1 MCCLPSRNIIST
13 NCIFWPYINFFGV
26 IQKQQPPS
34 CGVRQ
39 VKLVHLQKADIDIL
53 FDPSYNI
60 AEVKTMSNKAKKTA
74 LSIVREALST
84 YEIDFLEKVVNGDA
98 AVLDRISILEDL
110 KQRFRAEMEQAEI
123 EFTRLLIEENINTKE
138 LQDAKKD

>member
-1 MCCLPSRNIIST
+1 
-13 NCIFWPYINFFGV
+13 
-26 IQKQQPPS
+26 
-34 CGVRQ
+34 
-39 VKLVHLQKADIDIL
+39 
-53 FDPSYNI
+53 
-60 AEVKTMSNKAKKTA
+60 MSNKAKKTA

>member
-1 MCCLPSRNIIST
+1 
-13 NCIFWPYINFFGV
+13 
-26 IQKQQPPS
+26 
-34 CGVRQ
+34 
-39 VKLVHLQKADIDIL
+39 
-53 FDPSYNI
+53 
-60 AEVKTMSNKAKKTA
+60 MSNKAKKTA

-110 KQRFRAEMEQAEI
+110 KQRFRFEVEQAEI

>member
-1 MCCLPSRNIIST
+1 
-13 NCIFWPYINFFGV
+13 
-26 IQKQQPPS
+26 
-34 CGVRQ
+34 
-39 VKLVHLQKADIDIL
+39 
-53 FDPSYNI
+53 
-60 AEVKTMSNKAKKTA
+60 MSNKAKKTA

-110 KQRFRAEMEQAEI
+110 KQRFRFEMEQAEI

>member
-1 MCCLPSRNIIST
+1 
-13 NCIFWPYINFFGV
+13 
-26 IQKQQPPS
+26 
-34 CGVRQ
+34 
-39 VKLVHLQKADIDIL
+39 
-53 FDPSYNI
+53 
-60 AEVKTMSNKAKKTA
+60 MSNKAKKTA
-74 LSIVREALST
+74 LSIVREAFST

>member
-1 MCCLPSRNIIST
+1 
-13 NCIFWPYINFFGV
+13 
-26 IQKQQPPS
+26 
-34 CGVRQ
+34 
-39 VKLVHLQKADIDIL
+39 
-53 FDPSYNI
+53 
-60 AEVKTMSNKAKKTA
+60 MSNKAKKTA

-110 KQRFRAEMEQAEI
+110 KQRFRFEMEQAEI
-123 EFTRLLIEENINTKE
+123 EFMRLLIEENINTKE